1 MSFDFSKYSG
11 LGNDFVFVDNR
22 DQSFPIDSTL
32 VQNICKRHE
41 GIGADGVVLLENSRD
56 ADHKMRI
63 FNCDGHEAEMCG
75 NALRCL
81 YLFLKELGFE
91 KNSFRVETYDR
102 VLRIAQ
108 EGNEVSCEMGKVS
121 SIEWNIDLTFNEM
134 PLKGHFIHTGVPHV
148 VIPTSQLNVLPI
160 LPLGRFVRMHPH
172 FQPQGT
178 NVNFISLD
186 KDKTVHIR
194 TYERGVELET
204 QACGTGGAASAIIA
218 HLLYQIPTPISIKT
232 IQGNILTYD
241 FIYKNG
247 IVERLKMKGAAAYVF
262 KGTISLKH
270 FENSLLH
277 RSFSSTERT

>member
-11 LGNDFVFVDNR
+11 LGNDFIFVDNR
-22 DQSFPIDSTL
+22 RQSFPIESTFI
-32 VQNICKRHE
+32 QNICNRHD
-41 GIGADGVVLLENSRD
+41 GIGADGVVLLENSRE

-63 FNCDGHEAEMCG
+63 FNSDGHEAEMCG
-75 NALRCL
+75 NALRCF

-91 KNSFRVETYDR
+91 RSSFQVETYDR

-108 EGNEVSCEMGKVS
+108 EQNEISCEMGEVS
-121 SIEWNIDLTFNEM
+121 SIEWDIDLTFNEM
-134 PLKGHFIHTGVPHV
+134 LLKGHFIHTGVPHV
-148 VIPTSQLNVLPI
+148 VIPTTQLNQLPI

-172 FQPQGT
+172 FQPHGT
-178 NVNFISLD
+178 NVNFISLN
-186 KDKTVHIR
+186 KDQTVQIR

-241 FIYKNG
+241 FLYKNG
-247 IVERLKMKGAAAYVF
+247 IVEGFKMKGPAAYVF
-262 KGTISLKH
+262 KGTMPLKH
-270 FENSLLH
+270 FENSSLLA
-277 RSFSSTERT
+277 SFGSTEQI